1 MHRWIRGLFASA
13 TLGLLAA
20 CGGGGGDS
28 SSNGVQSG
36 TATNLAE
43 AMKTSGSTNTM
54 AGAVAT
60 AGMTEAMR
68 GTQTYT
74 LLMPSDEAMAP
85 YAEELAELNKPENKA
100 ALEQYVK
107 AHMVD
112 GKLLADKIAAAATA
126 PDTNAATTA

>member
-20 CGGGGGDS
+20 CGGGDS
-28 SSNGVQSG
+28 SSSGVQSG

-43 AMKTSGSTNTM
+43 AMQSSGSTNTM

-100 ALEQYVK
+100 ALGVCR
-107 AHMVD
+107 AFTP
-112 GKLLADKIAAAATA
+112 TA
-126 PDTNAATTA
+126 K

>member
-1 MHRWIRGLFASA
+1 MHRWILGLFASA

-28 SSNGVQSG
+28 SSGVQSG

-43 AMKTSGSTNTM
+43 AMQTSGSTNTM

-100 ALEQYVK
+100 ALG
-107 AHMVD
+107 D
-112 GKLLADKIAAAATA
+112 CRT
-126 PDTNAATTA
+126 